1 MTLNTSFGSM
11 FNPER
16 ISRRNF
22 ENLSNPEHNIEN
34 LKNDAERPKDFPA
47 FPNESIG
54 RSQVAKTNYKL
65 PHKLEL
71 SQEDKE
77 FLSKLT
83 SVKYGFHGNSNDFW
97 FHSYKPTPDNIP
109 NLSMGD
115 GKLENNKTREDFVKE
130 LVDNETQA
138 YQIAGID
145 KLGGNKLITV
155 VQNNKT
161 NTTTM
166 YTCDSKQCYPLVF
179 DGNIENKKLAESIVD
194 MLNTVQGVTI
204 WKN

>member
-22 ENLSNPEHNIEN
+22 ENLSNPEHDIER

-54 RSQVAKTNYKL
+54 RSQVKTNSKF

-83 SVKYGFHGNSNDFW
+83 SVRYGFHGGSNAFW
-97 FHSYKPTPDNIP
+97 YHSYEPTSDNIP
-109 NLSMGD
+109 NLTMGD

-130 LVDNETQA
+130 LVDDESQA
-138 YQIAGID
+138 YQIAGSD
-145 KLGGNKLITV
+145 KFGGYKLITV
-155 VQNNKT
+155 VQNSET
-161 NTTTM
+161 NTATM
-166 YTCDSKQCYPLVF
+166 YTCDSKQCYPIVF

-194 MLNTVQGVTI
+194 MLNTIQGVTL
-204 WKN
+204 WKK